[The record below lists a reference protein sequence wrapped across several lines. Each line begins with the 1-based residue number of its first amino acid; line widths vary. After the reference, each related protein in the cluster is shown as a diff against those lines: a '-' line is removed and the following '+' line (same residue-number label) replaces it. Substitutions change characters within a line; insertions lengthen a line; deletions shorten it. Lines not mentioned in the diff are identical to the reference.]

1 MTTSTSAPD
10 PRRWW
15 ALFLLCTA
23 QFLVI
28 LDTSIVGIAL
38 PALQRALGFDAAGL
52 QWIFNAYV
60 VAFGGL
66 LLLGGRL
73 SDLFGP
79 RRLFGIGF
87 VVLTAASLVAG
98 IATTGT
104 TLLIARAIQG
114 AGAALIAP
122 AALSMVMALFAAR
135 PTELRKALGFWGA
148 SAAAGGTAGV
158 FLGGVITEWLS
169 WRWTFLVNVPVGI
182 LVLLATTA
190 WLPRGTRQRGHVDIA
205 GAVAVTS
212 ALALAVYAIVTANE
226 PGSGSRTVALLV
238 TAGGLFAA
246 FAVLQRVRA
255 TPLVPFAIFRAP
267 NLTVGNIVMALLG
280 AAWIPMWFFLNMY
293 LQEVLGY
300 GAFESGLALLPMTIA
315 IMFLMMMATEKV
327 VGRIGP
333 KSALVIGLGVLGVAL
348 ALFARMPVGGSFAA
362 DVLVPSLLGALG
374 MSLAYIPAMITSTA
388 TARPE
393 DGGLAS
399 GLVNTTY
406 QVGSAIGL
414 AAMVAVAGAKTS
426 SLASAGTDAASAMNG
441 GFSAAFVGAAIIAF
455 VAAAVAAIAIR
466 VPRAANARALATLLF
481 IGLVLAACTKSESHG
496 PHADQG
502 SAAGEHGG
510 HTAEPSPPP
519 AVEADA
525 ASAPAAAAQEA
536 TPQAASAN
544 VVAEDNEETPKPT
557 AAKPTKRKAAAPA
570 APAPRVTT
578 PAPAPAPATPAPA
591 MAKPATPAPDHEG
604 HTGAGSA
611 SEHHSHHGQ

>member
-1 MTTSTSAPD
+1 MELRMMTSTSVPD

-73 SDLFGP
+73 ADLFGP
-79 RRLFGIGF
+79 RRLFGMGF
-87 VVLTAASLVAG
+87 VVLTGASLVAG
-98 IATTGT
+98 IATSAT
-104 TLLIARAIQG
+104 TLVIARAIQG

-122 AALSMVMALFAAR
+122 AALSMVMGLFAAR
-135 PTELRKALGFWGA
+135 PPELRKALGFWGA

-169 WRWTFLVNVPVGI
+169 WRWTFLINVPLGV
-182 LVLLATTA
+182 LVLLATNA
-190 WLPRGTRQRGHVDIA
+190 WLPRGRKQSGTVDLA
-205 GAVAVTS
+205 GALTVTS

-226 PGSGSRTVALLV
+226 PGSGTRTGVLLAISGALFVAFALL
-238 TAGGLFAA
+238 
-246 FAVLQRVRA
+246 QRMRSS
-255 TPLVPFAIFRAP
+255 PLVPLAIFRAP
-267 NLTVGNIVMALLG
+267 NLSIGNLVMVLLG

-300 GAFESGLALLPMTIA
+300 GAFESGLALLPMTLT
-315 IMFLMMMATEKV
+315 IMFLMMMATERV

-333 KSALVIGLGVLGVAL
+333 KAALVIGLAVLGLAL
-348 ALFARMPVGGSFAA
+348 MLFARMPVGGSFVAN
-362 DVLVPSLLGALG
+362 VLLPSVLGAVG

-388 TARPE
+388 TASPE

-426 SLASAGTDAASAMNG
+426 SLIGTGVDATAAMND
-441 GFSAAFVGAAIIAF
+441 GFSAAFLGAGAIAFGAA
-455 VAAAVAAIAIR
+455 VLAAVAIR
-466 VPRAANARALATLLF
+466 VPARIARP
-481 IGLVLAACTKSESHG
+481 E
-496 PHADQG
+496 
-502 SAAGEHGG
+502 
-510 HTAEPSPPP
+510 
-519 AVEADA
+519 
-525 ASAPAAAAQEA
+525 
-536 TPQAASAN
+536 
-544 VVAEDNEETPKPT
+544 
-557 AAKPTKRKAAAPA
+557 
-570 APAPRVTT
+570 
-578 PAPAPAPATPAPA
+578 
-591 MAKPATPAPDHEG
+591 
-604 HTGAGSA
+604 
-611 SEHHSHHGQ
+611 